1 MNEPLTYHG
10 DIHLTGLP
18 ALIAMV
24 LLAAIF
30 VVPAMKI
37 LRRIGMAPGWGLLA
51 AVPFLNI
58 IMLWV
63 LAFMRWPGDDRI

>member
-1 MNEPLTYHG
+1 MNEPLTYSSN
-10 DIHLTGLP
+10 IQLEGLP
-18 ALIAMV
+18 ALIAM
-24 LLAAIF
+24 LLMAAVF

-37 LRRIGMAPGWGLLA
+37 LQRIGIAPGWGLLA